1 MTVENKKA
9 EVKEEKKLLC
19 PFNPD
24 PNFNCENCRLFIHY
38 TDGRQDRVC
47 AFIRVAD

>member
-1 MTVENKKA
+1 MTVENKKTM
-9 EVKEEKKLLC
+9 VGKEKKKIC

-24 PNFNCENCRLFIHY
+24 LECEDCRLYIHY
-38 TDGRQDRVC
+38 TDGRQNKVC